1 MTLSRMTLPR
11 FQCVC
16 LQGIKW
22 HLTSWGLAC
31 CLCWIPSATLWAG
44 DLYRCVGPQGETA
57 FTSDR
62 SGFRDCH
69 VVKYSRSSNSGSL
82 AASASKPVPSS
93 IVEPAPATTAP
104 SQSPVR
110 VDFRTST
117 NLTEPVASTPPTS
130 GSRVSRGAVYRYVKD
145 GVTHYT
151 NRRPAGQRAQL
162 VFSYIETCYACS
174 PASQV
179 DFNRVGLNTTAFANE
194 IRLAGAAHG
203 VEEALVRAVI
213 HAESAFNFNALSNK
227 GAQGLMQL
235 MPATAARFGVVDP
248 FSAEQNISGGTA
260 YLAWLLKRFKGD
272 VSLAVAG
279 YNAGEGAVDRFGGV
293 PPYEETQVFV
303 ERVGVLLQRYRE
315 QLTQVG
321 EQPLDQRG

>member
-1 MTLSRMTLPR
+1 VRKGFRDRHLAFWRSGMTLSRMTLPR

-82 AASASKPVPSS
+82 AASATKPVPSS

-117 NLTEPVASTPPTS
+117 NLTEPVASTPPRADRGSAGVPSIGTS
-130 GSRVSRGAVYRYVKD
+130 KMVSLTTPIGGLPANVRSWFSAISR
-145 GVTHYT
+145 
-151 NRRPAGQRAQL
+151 RA
-162 VFSYIETCYACS
+162 TRA
-174 PASQV
+174 AR
-179 DFNRVGLNTTAFANE
+179 RVGWTS
-194 IRLAGAAHG
+194 I
-203 VEEALVRAVI
+203 
-213 HAESAFNFNALSNK
+213 
-227 GAQGLMQL
+227 
-235 MPATAARFGVVDP
+235 
-248 FSAEQNISGGTA
+248 
-260 YLAWLLKRFKGD
+260 AW
-272 VSLAVAG
+272 V
-279 YNAGEGAVDRFGGV
+279 
-293 PPYEETQVFV
+293 
-303 ERVGVLLQRYRE
+303 
-315 QLTQVG
+315 
-321 EQPLDQRG
+321 